1 MNQQAA
7 QKYLQTKVRTATPE
21 QLQMMLF
28 DGVLCVC
35 EQAKIALEK
44 KNYEQSYQALTKA
57 QAIVNQLICGL
68 RTDVFPDLCNK
79 LKGLYT
85 FAYRRLVDANLS
97 HKLEPLEEATQVLKY
112 QRETWVL
119 LMDQLGKHKAAA
131 AAKKLDIPGP
141 DTRMESSISTQG

>member
-28 DGVLCVC
+28 DGVLCFC

-44 KNYEQSYQALTKA
+44 KNYEQSHLALTKA
-57 QAIVNQLICGL
+57 QAIVNQLICSL
-68 RTDVFPDLCNK
+68 RAEVLPELCQK

-85 FAYRRLVDANLS
+85 FAYRRLVEANLN
-97 HKLEPLEEATQVLKY
+97 HKLESLEEATRVLKY
-112 QRETWVL
+112 QRQTWVL
-119 LMDQLGKHKAAA
+119 LMDQLGKQKAAA
-131 AAKKLDIPGP
+131 AASKLDIPSP
-141 DTRMESSISTQG
+141 DSRMEASISTQG